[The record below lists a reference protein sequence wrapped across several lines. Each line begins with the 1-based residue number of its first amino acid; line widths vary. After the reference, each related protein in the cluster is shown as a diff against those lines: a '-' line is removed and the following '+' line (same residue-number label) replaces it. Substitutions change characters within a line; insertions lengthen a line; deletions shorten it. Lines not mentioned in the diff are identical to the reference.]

1 MALARFRF
9 NNSGDEAGF
18 SLLEVLIACGIL
30 ATALIGLAQLF
41 VVAIAANTSARST
54 TYAAVL
60 AEQKVEE
67 LRALTWGFDS
77 SGLPVTDTTS
87 DTASAVD
94 APTGGTGLT
103 PSPETALQ
111 ENTNGYVDYV
121 DMYGNKVGGGTT
133 PPADAMYTRRW
144 SIEPL
149 PTNPNN
155 TIIIQ
160 VLVTRHR
167 WRGAADEGA
176 VLRLPEEARLITVKT
191 RKAQ

>member
-1 MALARFRF
+1 MLLA
-9 NNSGDEAGF
+9 S
-18 SLLEVLIACGIL
+18 GIL

-41 VVAIAANTSARST
+41 LVAITANTSARST

-60 AEQKVEE
+60 AEQKMEE
-67 LRALTWGFDS
+67 LRSLTWGFDS

-87 DTASAVD
+87 DTASAVVN
-94 APTGGTGLT
+94 ATGGTGLT

-111 ENTNGYVDYV
+111 ENTNGYVDHV
-121 DMYGNKVGGGTT
+121 DMFGNKLGGGATAPEQT
-133 PPADAMYTRRW
+133 IYTRRW

-160 VLVTRHR
+160 VMVTRRR
-167 WRGAADEGA
+167 WRGDADEGA
-176 VLRLPEEARLITVKT
+176 VRRLPEEARLITVKT

>member
-1 MALARFRF
+1 M
-9 NNSGDEAGF
+9 
-18 SLLEVLIACGIL
+18 IASGIL
-30 ATALIGLAQLF
+30 ATALVGLAQLF
-41 VVAIAANTSARST
+41 LVAITANTSARST

-60 AEQKVEE
+60 ADQKIEE
-67 LRALTWGFDS
+67 LRSLTWGFDS
-77 SGLPVTDTTS
+77 SGLPVTDTTT
-87 DTASAVD
+87 DTASPSDNA
-94 APTGGTGLT
+94 TGGTGLT
-103 PSPETALQ
+103 PSPATALQ
-111 ENTNGYVDYV
+111 ENTDGYVDYV
-121 DMYGNKVGGGTT
+121 DIYGNKLGGGIN
-133 PPADAMYTRRW
+133 PAQDTAYIRRW

-160 VLVTRHR
+160 VMVTRRR

>member
-1 MALARFRF
+1 MALEKSRF
-9 NNSGDEAGF
+9 SSEGGF
-18 SLLEVLIACGIL
+18 SLLEVMIASGIL
-30 ATALIGLAQLF
+30 ATALIALGQLF
-41 VVAIAANTSARST
+41 AVALLANTSSRST
-54 TYAAVL
+54 TYASVL
-60 AEQKVEE
+60 AEQKMEE

-77 SGLPVTDTTS
+77 SGLPITDTST
-87 DTASAVD
+87 DTASAEDNAV
-94 APTGGTGLT
+94 GGTGLT
-103 PSPETALQ
+103 PSPETALRQ
-111 ENTNGYVDYV
+111 NTVGYVDHV
-121 DMYGNKVGGGTT
+121 DMFGNKVGRAAT
-133 PPADAMYTRRW
+133 PPGDAIYTRRW

-167 WRGAADEGA
+167 TRGDANTGA

>member
-1 MALARFRF
+1 MALEKSRFS
-9 NNSGDEAGF
+9 NDEGF
-18 SLLEVLIACGIL
+18 SLLEVMIASGIL
-30 ATALIGLAQLF
+30 ATALIALAQLF
-41 VVAIAANTSARST
+41 VVALAANTSSRST

-60 AEQKVEE
+60 AEQKMEE

-77 SGLPVTDTTS
+77 SGLPITDTTT
-87 DTASAVD
+87 DTASAED
-94 APTGGTGLT
+94 NANGGTGLT

-111 ENTNGYVDYV
+111 KNTDGYVDHV
-121 DMYGNKVGGGTT
+121 DMFGNKVGGGPT
-133 PPADAMYTRRW
+133 PPEDAIYTRRW

-155 TIIIQ
+155 TIVIQ
-160 VLVTRHR
+160 VLVTRNR
-167 WRGAADEGA
+167 ARGAAEQGA

>member
-1 MALARFRF
+1 MALAKSRF
-9 NNSGDEAGF
+9 NSDGGF
-18 SLLEVLIACGIL
+18 SLIEVMMASGIL
-30 ATALIGLAQLF
+30 ATALIALAQLF
-41 VVAIAANTSARST
+41 IVALTANTSARST
-54 TYAAVL
+54 TYASVL
-60 AEQKVEE
+60 AEQKIEE

-87 DTASAVD
+87 DTASTEDDAV
-94 APTGGTGLT
+94 GGTGLT

-111 ENTNGYVDYV
+111 ENTDGYVDYV
-121 DMYGNKVGGGTT
+121 DMFGNKLGGGDN
-133 PPADAMYTRRW
+133 PPQDAAYFRRW

-160 VLVTRHR
+160 VLVTRRR
-167 WRGAADEGA
+167 WRGSADEGA
-176 VLRLPEEARLITVKT
+176 VLRLAEEARLITVKT

>member
-1 MALARFRF
+1 MAA
-9 NNSGDEAGF
+9 
-18 SLLEVLIACGIL
+18 GIL
-30 ATALIGLAQLF
+30 ATALIALAQLF
-41 VVAIAANTSARST
+41 VVALMANTSARST

-60 AEQKVEE
+60 AEQKIEE

-77 SGLPVTDTTS
+77 SGLPLTDTTS
-87 DTASAVD
+87 DTASALDD
-94 APTGGTGLT
+94 AVGGTGLT

-121 DMYGNKVGGGTT
+121 DMFGNKLGGGQN
-133 PPADAMYTRRW
+133 PPDNAIYARRW

-149 PTNPNN
+149 PTNQNN

>member
-1 MALARFRF
+1 MA
-9 NNSGDEAGF
+9 S
-18 SLLEVLIACGIL
+18 GIL

-41 VVAIAANTSARST
+41 AVALTANTSARST

-60 AEQKVEE
+60 AEQKMEE

-77 SGLPVTDTTS
+77 SGLPMTDTST
-87 DTASAVD
+87 DTASPDDDAV
-94 APTGGTGLT
+94 GGTGLT

-111 ENTNGYVDYV
+111 ENTDGYADYV
-121 DMYGNKVGGGTT
+121 DMFGNKLGGGDT
-133 PPADAMYTRRW
+133 PPQGAVYTRRW

-167 WRGAADEGA
+167 WRGDADEGS